1 MRGPLTRMTI
11 GRTTARVDLTE
22 LDDPRRRAG
31 AILQHVLLRNDQ
43 SIGIDPGILAADPQ
57 LEHRLRRLHAQAALH
72 RRDTGVDGLHLGF
85 PFLTLQEAK
94 PRVKPRI
101 APILLWPIRLNPEVG
116 ARGRITLAF
125 DRDREEVRLNPA
137 LETLLGVEA
146 ANRWREAAHALLSR
160 SSINVAEAM
169 EAFRALAA
177 VEDRELKPLPSG
189 DRKLDPGDDRILCA
203 AVLFHLGFIG
213 QAVMEDLRRLKAA
226 PPEGSG
232 LEIALRIG
240 EDLPRSEA
248 ARIPEEDRYFTADS
262 DPSQE
267 AAVLEARDGRGLLI
281 EGPPGSGKSQTIV
294 NMVADAI
301 GSGRSLLVVCQKQA
315 ALEVVHKRLEAV
327 GLGGRVVM
335 VNDVNRD
342 REPVIRAVREQLEE
356 LARRPP
362 GPTPWRRLRQQTAA
376 RIETLERDLDGRHK
390 ALHATDP
397 RTGLSCRLILGD
409 LIGLAD
415 AGETPALP
423 ALRRRLEGLDAGR
436 VTQLQEACAPVAA
449 LWLAARPEGSAL
461 VDVRPFGTDD
471 AAIQACLADLR
482 AFSQREDERLAVLAR
497 TPQALAV
504 DDPEACRRWSA
515 AHGSILL
522 ELDPALRRRLAR
534 WLDPLA
540 EASGRPSGKTA
551 AQETLAGIERDLLDE
566 APDESSDA
574 SGELARGMSD
584 AELRRW
590 SGLSERLL
598 EAPGLLGG
606 LSPFRWSAARRR
618 RRLFAREGLA
628 DAAAFDAALRRE
640 ARMRPL
646 RARLEAVLR
655 EIGEPLAE
663 GPPLRRDR
671 LLAAAQEALGRLA
684 EVQALVARLE
694 ACPEGDA
701 ARTMARAANRTAVQT
716 LVEGLA
722 QSAARHD
729 ARAASSAA
737 LERAALW
744 MTEDWSGSC
753 ALAIAGEAGN
763 RTRLEALEGDLPRLA
778 AYQRFRA
785 RVPHLGEEAMA
796 LFAELGGLR
805 EKLEALPQEEVGP
818 TVGRVIAT
826 EARLAW
832 KARLEAEDPT
842 LLLEDRELEARA
854 AALAAADA
862 EMRALNRRLLAEG
875 IDTDGLAPV
884 REWEDVTRLR
894 GARARRLREFVERG
908 ADLGLMRLRPVWL
921 VNPDVAS
928 RLLPLRKALFDRVIF
943 DEASQMPIEYALPT
957 LYRSRSLVVS
967 GDEKQMPPSAF
978 FSGRLESDEAEV
990 YEGREEEEGL
1000 DEEAREA
1007 LAETWDRR
1015 EIKDC
1020 PDLLQLARTTLPAAT
1035 LQIHYRSVYREL
1047 IGFSNAA
1054 FYAGRLSVP
1063 ARHPAEEVRR
1073 ARPIEMIRVDGV
1085 YEDQT
1090 NPGEA
1095 GRVVE
1100 TLRGLLASEA
1110 PPTVGVVTFNRRQAD
1125 LIEEMLEERAEE
1137 DPVFRSALARERD
1150 RMEDGED
1157 VGFFVKNVENV
1168 QGDERDVIIFSS
1180 TFGRNA
1186 QGAFRRFFGALG
1198 QNGGERRLNVAT
1210 TRARRKIVLV
1220 TSMPI
1225 PLISDFLSTRRPSQS
1240 PRDFLQ
1246 AYFEYARCVS
1256 EGDLGAAEAL
1266 LARFAPERRPN
1277 RSRKDHDLTGDG
1289 LQEAV
1294 AAEIRAL
1301 GWEPRRV
1308 EDEGV
1313 FGLDF
1318 AIEDPRTGLYG
1329 LGVECDAPRHGL
1341 LASARAREIWRPGVL
1356 RRSIPALHRVSSQGW
1371 LQEPER
1377 ERARLRAAVAAA
1389 MGEQA

>member
-1 MRGPLTRMTI
+1 
-11 GRTTARVDLTE
+11 
-22 LDDPRRRAG
+22 
-31 AILQHVLLRNDQ
+31 
-43 SIGIDPGILAADPQ
+43 
-57 LEHRLRRLHAQAALH
+57 
-72 RRDTGVDGLHLGF
+72 
-85 PFLTLQEAK
+85 
-94 PRVKPRI
+94 
-101 APILLWPIRLNPEVG
+101 
-116 ARGRITLAF
+116 
-125 DRDREEVRLNPA
+125 
-137 LETLLGVEA
+137 
-146 ANRWREAAHALLSR
+146 
-160 SSINVAEAM
+160 
-169 EAFRALAA
+169 
-177 VEDRELKPLPSG
+177 
-189 DRKLDPGDDRILCA
+189 
-203 AVLFHLGFIG
+203 
-213 QAVMEDLRRLKAA
+213 
-226 PPEGSG
+226 
-232 LEIALRIG
+232 
-240 EDLPRSEA
+240 
-248 ARIPEEDRYFTADS
+248 
-262 DPSQE
+262 
-267 AAVLEARDGRGLLI
+267 
-281 EGPPGSGKSQTIV
+281 
-294 NMVADAI
+294 
-301 GSGRSLLVVCQKQA
+301 
-315 ALEVVHKRLEAV
+315 
-327 GLGGRVVM
+327 
-335 VNDVNRD
+335 
-342 REPVIRAVREQLEE
+342 
-356 LARRPP
+356 
-362 GPTPWRRLRQQTAA
+362 
-376 RIETLERDLDGRHK
+376 
-390 ALHATDP
+390 
-397 RTGLSCRLILGD
+397 
-409 LIGLAD
+409 
-415 AGETPALP
+415 
-423 ALRRRLEGLDAGR
+423 
-436 VTQLQEACAPVAA
+436 
-449 LWLAARPEGSAL
+449 
-461 VDVRPFGTDD
+461 
-471 AAIQACLADLR
+471 
-482 AFSQREDERLAVLAR
+482 
-497 TPQALAV
+497 
-504 DDPEACRRWSA
+504 
-515 AHGSILL
+515 
-522 ELDPALRRRLAR
+522 
-534 WLDPLA
+534 
-540 EASGRPSGKTA
+540 
-551 AQETLAGIERDLLDE
+551 
-566 APDESSDA
+566 
-574 SGELARGMSD
+574 
-584 AELRRW
+584 
-590 SGLSERLL
+590 
-598 EAPGLLGG
+598 
-606 LSPFRWSAARRR
+606 
-618 RRLFAREGLA
+618 
-628 DAAAFDAALRRE
+628 
-640 ARMRPL
+640 
-646 RARLEAVLR
+646 
-655 EIGEPLAE
+655 
-663 GPPLRRDR
+663 
-671 LLAAAQEALGRLA
+671 
-684 EVQALVARLE
+684 
-694 ACPEGDA
+694 
-701 ARTMARAANRTAVQT
+701 
-716 LVEGLA
+716 
-722 QSAARHD
+722 
-729 ARAASSAA
+729 
-737 LERAALW
+737 
-744 MTEDWSGSC
+744 
-753 ALAIAGEAGN
+753 
-763 RTRLEALEGDLPRLA
+763 
-778 AYQRFRA
+778 
-785 RVPHLGEEAMA
+785 MA